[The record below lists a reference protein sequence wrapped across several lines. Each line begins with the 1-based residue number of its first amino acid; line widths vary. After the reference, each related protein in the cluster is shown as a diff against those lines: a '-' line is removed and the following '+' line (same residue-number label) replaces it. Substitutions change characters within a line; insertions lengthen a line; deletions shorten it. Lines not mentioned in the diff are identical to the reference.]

1 MEKVENHTQIETPVL
16 NESSASAGIKTPT
29 ELSSNIKIAL
39 IVDYIFWIMVAVVLL
54 RFAFKLIGANSHNA
68 FVTLVYNFTNAF
80 VGIFQ
85 GIVGNVASGTMI
97 IEFSSLITIVIF
109 WLIYKAAL
117 RLLAIMK

>member
-1 MEKVENHTQIETPVL
+1 M
-16 NESSASAGIKTPT
+16 KTPT
-29 ELSSNIKIAL
+29 EISSNIKIAL

-54 RFAFKLIGANSHNA
+54 RFAFKLIGANSNNA
-68 FVTLVYNFTNAF
+68 FVTLIYNFTNAF

-85 GIVGNVASGTMI
+85 GIVGNVISGTMV

>member
-1 MEKVENHTQIETPVL
+1 
-16 NESSASAGIKTPT
+16 
-29 ELSSNIKIAL
+29 
-39 IVDYIFWIMVAVVLL
+39 MVAVVLL
-54 RFAFKLIGANSHNA
+54 RFAFKLIGANSNNA
-68 FVTLVYNFTNAF
+68 FVTLIYNFTNAF

-85 GIVGNVASGTMI
+85 GIVGNVISGTMV